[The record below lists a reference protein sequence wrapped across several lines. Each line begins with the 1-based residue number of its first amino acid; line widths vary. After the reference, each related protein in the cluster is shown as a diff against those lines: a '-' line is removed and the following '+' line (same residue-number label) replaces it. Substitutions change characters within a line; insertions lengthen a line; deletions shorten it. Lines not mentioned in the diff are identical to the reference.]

1 MNYSSKKWLWIFC
14 PQMTLHDIPKKQIF
28 GFLKKNLMW
37 IFCPQMTLHDVPIH
51 MWVFCPQMTL
61 HHIPGVSGTFMF
73 ITWYLWVMTSRDK
86 TKWPIVRATN
96 VVSNKHKVKK
106 FYWCM
111 TSSEPKMCLWIFC
124 PQMTLHDIPKI
135 PQIGV
140 NSHSPTNCINDK
152 CNNKSNNSWNS
163 HW

>member
-1 MNYSSKKWLWIFC
+1 
-14 PQMTLHDIPKKQIF
+14 
-28 GFLKKNLMW
+28 MW

-96 VVSNKHKVKK
+96 VVSSKHKVKK
-106 FYWCM
+106 LYWCM
-111 TSSEPKMCLWIFC
+111 TSSEPKNCLWIFC

-140 NSHSPTNCINDK
+140 KPMIRIYTYLSRLQKFRHVDIDISSAP
-152 CNNKSNNSWNS
+152 WN
-163 HW
+163 WRPLKIGAENGFCT